1 MSAYQRLLLRAL
13 ASDTLRPVLEPLLE
27 RHVWR
32 VEQGQGA
39 GLKLH
44 LPQNR
49 DYVMGASELPVQR
62 AIAGH
67 LRPGGVFYDVGANVG
82 FFSLLAARRVG
93 ATGRVCAFEPVPA
106 NAQSV
111 RANAEL
117 NGLGNLRVFEV
128 AAGRENKLADFL
140 LTRWDGGGSLSEQAV
155 MPAHVMSRT
164 QVRVAPLD
172 ALIEAEALPLPDF
185 VKIDVEGTE
194 MDVLA
199 GMSGTIRRCMPI
211 LLYEVDDGDQTSF
224 QRRWAEL
231 DAYVAG
237 FGYVIQRLENS
248 YANERWQVGH
258 SLALPEASI

>member
-13 ASDTLRPVLEPLLE
+13 ASGRLGPVLEPLLA
-27 RHVWR
+27 RRVWR
-32 VEQGQGA
+32 VEQGEGT

-49 DYVMGASELPVQR
+49 DYIMGASELPVQR
-62 AIAGH
+62 AIADR
-67 LRPGGVFYDVGANVG
+67 LRPGDVFYDVGANVG

-93 ATGRVCAFEPVPA
+93 ATGRVCAFEPVPT
-106 NAQSV
+106 NAHSV
-111 RANAEL
+111 RRNAEL
-117 NGLGNLRVFEV
+117 NGLHNLRVFEM
-128 AAGRENKLADFL
+128 AAGRENGVADFL

-155 MPAHVMSRT
+155 TPAHVMART
-164 QVRVAPLD
+164 QVRVVSLD
-172 ALIEAEALPLPDF
+172 GLVAAEALPPPDF

-194 MDVLA
+194 MDVLV

-211 LLYEVDDGDQTSF
+211 LLYEVDDRDPASL
-224 QRRWAEL
+224 QRRWHEL
-231 DAYVAG
+231 DEYVAG

-258 SLALPEASI
+258 SLALPEARS